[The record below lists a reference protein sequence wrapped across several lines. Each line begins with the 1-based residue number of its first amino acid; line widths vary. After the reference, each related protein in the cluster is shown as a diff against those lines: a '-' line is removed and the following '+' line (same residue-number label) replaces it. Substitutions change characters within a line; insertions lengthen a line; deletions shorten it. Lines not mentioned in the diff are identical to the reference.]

1 MGRIKTIVL
10 SGALLGAVS
19 ACAVAPTLE
28 EREQAYLAL
37 TDQHFEDTLNVVDD
51 PLNPSVEIDTR
62 AGHRDYIFS
71 WGLRNDQFLRANIF
85 RETGN
90 ISIQG
95 YVLVETTG
103 DFLRGQQVRFAHS
116 ISDRPVDRIAFDV
129 NCNAA
134 SCIHRED
141 IVFSLTQ
148 EELEAAVL
156 EAEARGEQTLIFRIQ
171 GQSGQ
176 DRDGRFHIGEVKA
189 LLGAFEEYAEKD

>member
-71 WGLRNDQFLRANIF
+71 WGLRNDQ
-85 RETGN
+85 
-90 ISIQG
+90 
-95 YVLVETTG
+95 
-103 DFLRGQQVRFAHS
+103 
-116 ISDRPVDRIAFDV
+116 
-129 NCNAA
+129 C
-134 SCIHRED
+134 
-141 IVFSLTQ
+141 
-148 EELEAAVL
+148 
-156 EAEARGEQTLIFRIQ
+156 
-171 GQSGQ
+171 
-176 DRDGRFHIGEVKA
+176 
-189 LLGAFEEYAEKD
+189 